1 MVKLLD
7 VDEIRFGGSIISMIE
22 VKKLDKLL
30 LKAEKPARY
39 VGSELNE
46 IIKNKEDIDLRFAF
60 AFPDVYEVGMSH
72 LGMHILYNL
81 LNSQDNIWCERVFAP
96 WVDME
101 DIMRENNIPLFALE
115 SKDELKDFDIIGFT
129 LQYEMSFTNI
139 LNMLDLAG
147 IPVRSEK
154 RDDSMPLI
162 IAGGP
167 CAFNPEPLYNVIDLF
182 VIGESEEV
190 ILELSNLYA
199 QKKREGYTKDE
210 FLERAAQIEGI
221 YVPKFYYVVYNED
234 GTIKERRTLNPNAPE
249 IIKRRIIKD
258 MDKSYFPDKIIVPY
272 IDTVHDRVVLEI
284 LRGCLRGCRFCQAGM
299 LYRPFREKNVD
310 TLLSQADNLIE
321 ASGHEEISLSSLSSS
336 DYSCLGDLA
345 TQLLEKYEK
354 RNIGISLPSL
364 RLDTVTFDLIE
375 KLQEVKKSGLTF
387 APEAG
392 SQRLRDVINK
402 NLTEEQ
408 ILKPVR
414 TAFDLGWSTVKLY
427 FMIGLP
433 TETTEDVMGI
443 KDLAYKIKDLFF
455 DRESGKIKGNLR
467 VTVSAACFVPKPF
480 TPFQWVGQNNI
491 DEFYDKAKMLDR
503 EIKDKKV
510 VFNYH
515 APRISYLE
523 AVFARGD
530 RRTADVL
537 IRAWEKGCKF
547 DGWNEWFKYNTWI
560 ESFEEL
566 GVSTDFYATR
576 EREITEI
583 LPWDFIDIGVDK
595 NFLIDEYKCALNE
608 STTPNCREK
617 CSNCGIN
624 RRNVGGICKRV

>member
-1 MVKLLD
+1 
-7 VDEIRFGGSIISMIE
+7 MINT
-22 VKKLDKLL
+22 KKLDKLL

-46 IIKNKEDIDLRFAF
+46 IVKNKENINLRFAF

-101 DIMRENNIPLFALE
+101 EIMRENDIPLFALE
-115 SKDELKDFDIIGFT
+115 SKDELKDFDIVGFT
-129 LQYEMSFTNI
+129 LQYEMSFTNV
-139 LNMLDLAG
+139 LNMIDLAN
-147 IPVRSEK
+147 IPVRSED
-154 RDDSMPLI
+154 RDDNMPLI

-182 VIGESEEV
+182 VLGEAEEV
-190 ILELSNLYA
+190 TLELCNLYEE
-199 QKKREGYTKDE
+199 KKEKGYTKDE
-210 FLERAAQIEGI
+210 FLEKAAQIEGI
-221 YVPKFYYVVYNED
+221 YVPKFYDVIYNED
-234 GTIKERRTLNPNAPE
+234 GTIKERKILNSNAPE

-284 LRGCLRGCRFCQAGM
+284 LRGCVRGCRFCQAGM
-299 LYRPFREKNVD
+299 LYRPFREKNVN
-310 TLLSQADNLIE
+310 TLLSQAENLIE
-321 ASGHEEISLSSLSSS
+321 SSGHEEISLSSLSSS

-408 ILKPVR
+408 ILKPVK

-433 TETTEDVMGI
+433 TETVEDVMGI
-443 KDLAYKIKDLFF
+443 KDLAYKIKDSFF
-455 DRESGKIKGNLR
+455 DRPREQIKGNLR

-480 TPFQWVGQNNI
+480 TPFQWFGQNSI

-510 VFNYH
+510 VYNYH

-530 RRTADVL
+530 RRVADVL
-537 IRAWEKGCKF
+537 VRAWEKGCKF

-560 ESFEEL
+560 ETFDEL
-566 GVSTDFYATR
+566 GISTDFYATR
-576 EREITEI
+576 NREITEV
-583 LPWDFIDIGVDK
+583 LPWDFIDIGVEK
-595 NFLIDEYKCALNE
+595 SFLIDEYNKALSE
-608 STTPNCREK
+608 STTPNCKEK

-624 RRNVGGICKRV
+624 KRKVGGVCKRV

>member
-1 MVKLLD
+1 
-7 VDEIRFGGSIISMIE
+7 MIDT
-22 VKKLDKLL
+22 KKLDKLL

-46 IIKNKEDIDLRFAF
+46 VIKNKEDINLRFAF

-101 DIMRENNIPLFALE
+101 EIMRDNNIPLYALE

-129 LQYEMSFTNI
+129 LQYEMSYTNV
-139 LNMLDLAG
+139 LNMLDLAN
-147 IPVRSEK
+147 IPVRSED
-154 RDDSMPLI
+154 RSEDMPLI

-167 CAFNPEPLYNVIDLF
+167 CAFNPEPLYNIIDLF
-182 VIGESEEV
+182 VLGEAEEV
-190 ILELSNLYA
+190 TLELCNLYEE
-199 QKKREGYTKDE
+199 KKQNGYTKDE
-210 FLERAAQIEGI
+210 FLEKAAQIEGI
-221 YVPKFYYVVYNED
+221 YVPKFYDVIYNED
-234 GTIKERRTLNPNAPE
+234 GTVKERKVLNPNAPE

-258 MDKSYFPDKIIVPY
+258 MDKSYFPEKIKVPY

-284 LRGCLRGCRFCQAGM
+284 LRGCTRGCRFCQAGM

-310 TLLSQADNLIE
+310 TLLSQAESLIE
-321 ASGHEEISLSSLSSS
+321 SSGHEEISLSSLSSS

-408 ILKPVR
+408 ILNPVK

-433 TETTEDVMGI
+433 TETIEDVMGI
-443 KDLAYKIKDLFF
+443 KDLAYKIKESFF
-455 DRESGKIKGNLR
+455 DRPREQIKGNLR

-480 TPFQWVGQNNI
+480 TPFQWFGQNTI

-510 VFNYH
+510 VYNYH

-530 RRTADVL
+530 RRVADVL
-537 IRAWEKGCKF
+537 IKAWEKGCKF
-547 DGWNEWFKYNTWI
+547 DGWSELFKYNTWI
-560 ESFEEL
+560 ETFEEL
-566 GVSTDFYATR
+566 GINTDFYSTR
-576 EREITEI
+576 TREITEV
-583 LPWDFIDIGVDK
+583 LPWDFIDIGVEMS
-595 NFLIDEYKCALNE
+595 FLIDEYNKALSE
-608 STTPNCREK
+608 STTPNCKEK

-624 RRNVGGICKRV
+624 KRRIGGVCKRV

>member
-1 MVKLLD
+1 
-7 VDEIRFGGSIISMIE
+7 MINT
-22 VKKLDKLL
+22 KKLDKLL

-46 IIKNKEDIDLRFAF
+46 IVKNKENINLRFAF

-101 DIMRENNIPLFALE
+101 EIMRENDIPLFALE
-115 SKDELKDFDIIGFT
+115 SKDELKDFDIVGFT
-129 LQYEMSFTNI
+129 LQYEMSFTNV
-139 LNMLDLAG
+139 LNMIDLAN
-147 IPVRSEK
+147 IPVRSED
-154 RDDSMPLI
+154 RDDNMPLI

-182 VIGESEEV
+182 VLGEAEEV
-190 ILELSNLYA
+190 TLELCNLYEE
-199 QKKREGYTKDE
+199 KKEKGYTKDE
-210 FLERAAQIEGI
+210 FLEKAAKIEGI
-221 YVPKFYYVVYNED
+221 YVPKFYDVIYNED
-234 GTIKERRTLNPNAPE
+234 GTIKERKILNSNAPE

-284 LRGCLRGCRFCQAGM
+284 LRGCVRGCRFCQAGM
-299 LYRPFREKNVD
+299 LYRPFREKNVN
-310 TLLSQADNLIE
+310 TLLSQAENLIE
-321 ASGHEEISLSSLSSS
+321 SSGHEEISLSSLSSS

-408 ILKPVR
+408 ILKPVK

-433 TETTEDVMGI
+433 TETVEDVMGI
-443 KDLAYKIKDLFF
+443 KDLAYKIKDSFF
-455 DRESGKIKGNLR
+455 DRPREQIKGNLR

-480 TPFQWVGQNNI
+480 TPFQWFGQNSI
-491 DEFYDKAKMLDR
+491 EEFYDKAKMLDR

-510 VFNYH
+510 VYNYH

-530 RRTADVL
+530 RRVADVL
-537 IRAWEKGCKF
+537 VRAWEKGCKF

-560 ESFEEL
+560 ETFDEL
-566 GVSTDFYATR
+566 GISTDFYATR
-576 EREITEI
+576 NREITEV
-583 LPWDFIDIGVDK
+583 LPWDFIDIGVEK
-595 NFLIDEYKCALNE
+595 SFLIDEYNKALNE
-608 STTPNCREK
+608 STTPNCKEK

-624 RRNVGGICKRV
+624 KRKVGGVCKRV

>member
-1 MVKLLD
+1 
-7 VDEIRFGGSIISMIE
+7 MIDT
-22 VKKLDKLL
+22 KKLDKLL

-46 IIKNKEDIDLRFAF
+46 VIKNKEDINLRFAF

-101 DIMRENNIPLFALE
+101 EIMRDNNIPLYALE

-129 LQYEMSFTNI
+129 LQYEMSYTNV
-139 LNMLDLAG
+139 LNMLDLAN
-147 IPVRSEK
+147 IPVRSED
-154 RDDSMPLI
+154 RSEDMPLI

-167 CAFNPEPLYNVIDLF
+167 CAFNPEPLYNIIDLF
-182 VIGESEEV
+182 VLGEAEEV
-190 ILELSNLYA
+190 TLELCNLYEE
-199 QKKREGYTKDE
+199 KKQNGYTKDE
-210 FLERAAQIEGI
+210 FLEKAAQIEGI
-221 YVPKFYYVVYNED
+221 YVPKFYDVIYNED
-234 GTIKERRTLNPNAPE
+234 GTVKERKVLNPNAPE

-258 MDKSYFPDKIIVPY
+258 MDKSYFPEKIIVPY

-284 LRGCLRGCRFCQAGM
+284 LRGCTRGCRFCQAGM

-310 TLLSQADNLIE
+310 TLLSQAESLIE
-321 ASGHEEISLSSLSSS
+321 SSGHEEISLSSLSSS

-408 ILKPVR
+408 ILNPVK

-433 TETTEDVMGI
+433 TETIEDVMGI
-443 KDLAYKIKDLFF
+443 KDLAYKIKDSFF
-455 DRESGKIKGNLR
+455 DRPREQIKGNLR

-480 TPFQWVGQNNI
+480 TPFQWFGQNTI

-510 VFNYH
+510 VYNYH

-530 RRTADVL
+530 RRVADVL
-537 IRAWEKGCKF
+537 IKAWEKGCKF
-547 DGWNEWFKYNTWI
+547 DGWSELFKYNTWI
-560 ESFEEL
+560 ETFEEL
-566 GVSTDFYATR
+566 GINTDFYSTTT
-576 EREITEI
+576 REITEV
-583 LPWDFIDIGVDK
+583 LPWDFIDIGVEK
-595 NFLIDEYKCALNE
+595 SFLIDEYNKALSE
-608 STTPNCREK
+608 STTPNCKEK

-624 RRNVGGICKRV
+624 KRRIGGVCKRV

>member
-1 MVKLLD
+1 
-7 VDEIRFGGSIISMIE
+7 MIDT
-22 VKKLDKLL
+22 KKLDKLL

-46 IIKNKEDIDLRFAF
+46 ILKNKEDISVRFAF

-81 LNSQDNIWCERVFAP
+81 LNSQEKIWCERVFAP

-101 DIMRENNIPLFALE
+101 GIMRENNIPLFTLE
-115 SKDELKDFDIIGFT
+115 SKDELKNFDIIGFT
-129 LQYEMSFTNI
+129 LQYEMSFTNV
-139 LNMLDLAG
+139 LNMLDLAN
-147 IPVRSEK
+147 IPVRSED
-154 RDDSMPLI
+154 RDGSMPLV

-182 VIGESEEV
+182 VLGEAEEV
-190 ILELSNLYA
+190 TLELCNLYEE
-199 QKKREGYTKDE
+199 KKEKGYTKDE

-221 YVPKFYYVVYNED
+221 YVPKFYDVIYNED
-234 GTIKERRTLNPNAPE
+234 GTIKERKVLNPNAPE

-258 MDKSYFPDKIIVPY
+258 MDKSYFPEKIIVPY

-284 LRGCLRGCRFCQAGM
+284 LRGCVRGCRFCQAGM

-310 TLLSQADNLIE
+310 TLLNQADTLIE
-321 ASGHEEISLSSLSSS
+321 SSGHEEISLSSLSSS

-408 ILKPVR
+408 ILNPVK

-433 TETTEDVMGI
+433 TETIEDVMGI
-443 KDLAYKIKDLFF
+443 KDLAYKIKDSFF
-455 DRESGKIKGNLR
+455 DRPREQIKGNLR

-480 TPFQWVGQNNI
+480 TPFQWYGQNTI

-530 RRTADVL
+530 RRVADVL
-537 IRAWEKGCKF
+537 VKAWEKGCKF

-560 ESFEEL
+560 EAFEEL
-566 GVSTDFYATR
+566 GIRTEFYATR
-576 EREITEI
+576 NREITEV

-595 NFLIDEYKCALNE
+595 SFLVKEYESALNE
-608 STTPNCREK
+608 TTTPNCKEK

-624 RRNVGGICKRV
+624 KRKVGGVCNRV

>member
-455 DRESGKIKGNLR
+455 DREREKIRGNLR

>member
-1 MVKLLD
+1 
-7 VDEIRFGGSIISMIE
+7 MIDT
-22 VKKLDKLL
+22 KKLDKLL

-46 IIKNKEDIDLRFAF
+46 IVKSKEDINLRFAF

-81 LNSQDNIWCERVFAP
+81 LNSQKNIWCERVFAP

-101 DIMRENNIPLFALE
+101 AIMRENNIPLYALE
-115 SKDELKDFDIIGFT
+115 SKDELKEFDIIGFT
-129 LQYEMSFTNI
+129 LQYEMSYTNV
-139 LNMLDLAG
+139 LNMLDLAN
-147 IPVRSEK
+147 IPVRSEN
-154 RDDSMPLI
+154 RDDTMPLI

-182 VIGESEEV
+182 VLGEAEEV
-190 ILELSNLYA
+190 TLELCKLYEE
-199 QKKREGYTKDE
+199 KKEKGYTKDE
-210 FLERAAQIEGI
+210 FLEKAAQIEGI
-221 YVPKFYYVVYNED
+221 YVPKFYDVIYNED
-234 GTIKERRTLNPNAPE
+234 GTIKERVVLNSNAPE
-249 IIKRRIIKD
+249 VVKRRIIKD
-258 MDKSYFPDKIIVPY
+258 MDKSYFPEKIIVPY

-284 LRGCLRGCRFCQAGM
+284 LRGCTRGCRFCQAGM
-299 LYRPFREKNVD
+299 LYRPFREKNVN
-310 TLLSQADNLIE
+310 TLLNQADSLIE
-321 ASGHEEISLSSLSSS
+321 SSGHEEISLSSLSSS

-408 ILKPVR
+408 ILNPVK

-433 TETTEDVMGI
+433 TETVEDVMGI

-455 DRESGKIKGNLR
+455 DRPREQIKGNLR

-480 TPFQWVGQNNI
+480 TPFQWFGQNNI
-491 DEFYDKAKMLDR
+491 EEFYDKAKMLDR

-510 VFNYH
+510 VYNYH

-530 RRTADVL
+530 RRTADAL

-547 DGWNEWFKYNTWI
+547 DGWSEWFKYNTWI
-560 ESFEEL
+560 ETFEEL
-566 GVSTDFYATR
+566 GISPDFYATR
-576 EREITEI
+576 NREITEV

-595 NFLIDEYKCALNE
+595 SFLVKEYENALNE
-608 STTPNCREK
+608 STTPNCKEK

-624 RRNVGGICKRV
+624 KRKVGGVCKRV

>member
-190 ILELSNLYA
+190 ILELSNLYT

-321 ASGHEEISLSSLSSS
+321 SSGHEEISLSSLSSS

-455 DRESGKIKGNLR
+455 DREREKIRGNLR

-547 DGWNEWFKYNTWI
+547 DGWTDWFKYNTWI

>member
-1 MVKLLD
+1 
-7 VDEIRFGGSIISMIE
+7 MINT
-22 VKKLDKLL
+22 KKLDKLL

-46 IIKNKEDIDLRFAF
+46 IVKNKENINLRFAF

-101 DIMRENNIPLFALE
+101 EIMRENDIPLFALE
-115 SKDELKDFDIIGFT
+115 SKDELKDFDIVGFT
-129 LQYEMSFTNI
+129 LQYEMSFTNV
-139 LNMLDLAG
+139 LNMIDLAN
-147 IPVRSEK
+147 IPVRSED
-154 RDDSMPLI
+154 RDDNMPLI

-182 VIGESEEV
+182 VLGEAEEV
-190 ILELSNLYA
+190 TLELCNLYEE
-199 QKKREGYTKDE
+199 KKEKRYTKDE
-210 FLERAAQIEGI
+210 FLEKAAQIEGI
-221 YVPKFYYVVYNED
+221 YVPKFYDVIYNED
-234 GTIKERRTLNPNAPE
+234 GTIKERKILNSNAPE

-284 LRGCLRGCRFCQAGM
+284 LRGCVRGCRFCQAGM
-299 LYRPFREKNVD
+299 LYRPFREKNVS
-310 TLLSQADNLIE
+310 TLLSQAENLIE
-321 ASGHEEISLSSLSSS
+321 SSGHEEISLSSLSSS

-408 ILKPVR
+408 ILKPVK

-433 TETTEDVMGI
+433 TETVEDVMGI
-443 KDLAYKIKDLFF
+443 KDLAYKIKDSFF
-455 DRESGKIKGNLR
+455 DRPREQIKGNLR

-480 TPFQWVGQNNI
+480 TPFQWFGQNSI

-510 VFNYH
+510 VYNYH

-530 RRTADVL
+530 RRVADVL
-537 IRAWEKGCKF
+537 VRAWEKGCKF

-560 ESFEEL
+560 ETFYEL
-566 GVSTDFYATR
+566 GISTDFYATR
-576 EREITEI
+576 NREITEV
-583 LPWDFIDIGVDK
+583 LPWDFIDIGVEK
-595 NFLIDEYKCALNE
+595 SFLIDEYNKALNE
-608 STTPNCREK
+608 STTPNCKEK

-624 RRNVGGICKRV
+624 KRKVGGVCKRV

>member
-1 MVKLLD
+1 
-7 VDEIRFGGSIISMIE
+7 MINT
-22 VKKLDKLL
+22 KKLDKLL

-46 IIKNKEDIDLRFAF
+46 IVKNKENINLRFAF

-101 DIMRENNIPLFALE
+101 EIMRENNIPLFALE

-129 LQYEMSFTNI
+129 LQYEMSFTNV
-139 LNMLDLAG
+139 LNMIDLAN
-147 IPVRSEK
+147 IPVRSED
-154 RDDSMPLI
+154 RDDNMPLI

-167 CAFNPEPLYNVIDLF
+167 CAFNPEPLYNIIDLF
-182 VIGESEEV
+182 VLGEAEEV
-190 ILELSNLYA
+190 TLELCNLYEE
-199 QKKREGYTKDE
+199 KKEKGYTKNE
-210 FLERAAQIEGI
+210 FLEKAAQIEGI
-221 YVPKFYYVVYNED
+221 YVPKFYDVIYNED
-234 GTIKERRTLNPNAPE
+234 GTIKERKVLNSNAPE

-258 MDKSYFPDKIIVPY
+258 MDKSYFPEKIIVPY

-284 LRGCLRGCRFCQAGM
+284 LRGCVRGCRFCQAGM

-310 TLLSQADNLIE
+310 TLLSQAENLIE
-321 ASGHEEISLSSLSSS
+321 SSGHEEISLSSLSSS

-408 ILKPVR
+408 ILNPVK

-433 TETTEDVMGI
+433 TETIEDVMGI
-443 KDLAYKIKDLFF
+443 KYLAYKIKDSFF
-455 DRESGKIKGNLR
+455 DRPREQIKGNLR

-480 TPFQWVGQNNI
+480 TPFQWFGQNSI

-510 VFNYH
+510 VYNYH

-530 RRTADVL
+530 RRVADVL
-537 IRAWEKGCKF
+537 VRAWEKGCKF

-560 ESFEEL
+560 ETFDEL
-566 GVSTDFYATR
+566 GISTDFYATR
-576 EREITEI
+576 NREITEV
-583 LPWDFIDIGVDK
+583 LPWDFIDIGVEK
-595 NFLIDEYKCALNE
+595 SFLIDEYNKALSE
-608 STTPNCREK
+608 STTPNCKEK

-624 RRNVGGICKRV
+624 KRKVGGVCKRV

>member
-7 VDEIRFGGSIISMIE
+7 VDEICFGGSIISMIE

-101 DIMRENNIPLFALE
+101 NIMRENNIPLFALE

-129 LQYEMSFTNI
+129 LQYEMSFTNV

-154 RDDSMPLI
+154 RDDNMPLI

-190 ILELSNLYA
+190 ILELSNLYT
-199 QKKREGYTKDE
+199 QKKSEGYTKDE

-258 MDKSYFPDKIIVPY
+258 MNKSYFPDKVIVPY

-408 ILKPVR
+408 ILKPVK

-455 DRESGKIKGNLR
+455 DREREKIRGNLR

-480 TPFQWVGQNNI
+480 TPFQWFGQNSI

-560 ESFEEL
+560 ESFDEL
-566 GVSTDFYATR
+566 GVSTDFYAIR
-576 EREITEI
+576 EREITET

-595 NFLIDEYKCALNE
+595 DFLIDEYKCALNE
-608 STTPNCREK
+608 STTPNCKEK

>member
-1 MVKLLD
+1 
-7 VDEIRFGGSIISMIE
+7 MIDT
-22 VKKLDKLL
+22 KKLDKLL
-30 LKAEKPARY
+30 LKVEKPARY
-39 VGSELNE
+39 VGTELNE
-46 IIKNKEDIDLRFAF
+46 IIKSKENIDLRFAF
-60 AFPDVYEVGMSH
+60 AFPDTYEVGMSH

-81 LNSQDNIWCERVFAP
+81 LNTQDNIWCERVFAP
-96 WVDME
+96 WLDME
-101 DIMRENNIPLFALE
+101 EVLRENNIPLYALE

-129 LQYEMSFTNI
+129 LQYEMSYTNI
-139 LNMLDLAG
+139 LNMLNLAN
-147 IPVRSEK
+147 IPVRSED
-154 RDDSMPLI
+154 RDDSMPLV

-182 VIGESEEV
+182 AIGESEEL

-199 QKKREGYTKDE
+199 QNKKEGCTKEE
-210 FLERAAQIEGI
+210 FLEKAAQMEGV
-221 YVPKFYYVVYNED
+221 YVPKFYDVVYNED
-234 GTIKERRTLNPNAPE
+234 GTVKERIVLNSKAPA
-249 IIKRRIIKD
+249 IVKRRIVKD
-258 MDKSYFPDKIIVPY
+258 IDKSYFPDKMIVPY

-299 LYRPFREKNVD
+299 LYRPYREKSVD
-310 TLLSQADNLIE
+310 TLLDQADKLIE
-321 ASGHEEISLSSLSSS
+321 SSGHEEMSLSSLSSS
-336 DYSCLGDLA
+336 DYSCIGDL
-345 TQLLEKYEK
+345 TTKLLEKYEE

-364 RLDTVTFDLIE
+364 RLDTVGFDLIE

-392 SQRLRDVINK
+392 TQRLRDVINK

-408 ILKPVR
+408 ILKPVK
-414 TAFDLGWSTVKLY
+414 TAFELGWSTVKLY
-427 FMIGLP
+427 FMLGLP
-433 TETTEDVMGI
+433 TETMEDVMGI

-455 DRESGKIKGNLR
+455 DREREKIKGNLK
-467 VTVSAACFVPKPF
+467 VTLSAACFVPKPF
-480 TPFQWVGQNNI
+480 TPFQWVAQNGI
-491 DEFYDKAKMLDR
+491 DEFYDKAKKLDR

-530 RRTADVL
+530 RRTAEAL

-547 DGWNEWFKYNTWI
+547 DGWSECYKHNTWI

-566 GVSTDFYATR
+566 GISTDFYATR
-576 EREITEI
+576 EREITETF
-583 LPWDFIDIGVDK
+583 PWDFIDIGVEK
-595 NFLIDEYKCALNE
+595 SFLIDEYKQSLE
-608 STTPNCREK
+608 GSTTPNCREH

-624 RRNVGGICKRV
+624 KRNVGGVCKRV

>member
-1 MVKLLD
+1 
-7 VDEIRFGGSIISMIE
+7 MINT
-22 VKKLDKLL
+22 KKLDKLL

-46 IIKNKEDIDLRFAF
+46 IVKNKEDINVRFAF

-81 LNSQDNIWCERVFAP
+81 LNSQNNIWCERVFAP

-101 DIMRENNIPLFALE
+101 EIMRENNIPLFALE
-115 SKDELKDFDIIGFT
+115 SKDELKDFDIVGFT
-129 LQYEMSFTNI
+129 LQYEMSFTNV
-139 LNMLDLAG
+139 LNMLDLAN
-147 IPVRSEK
+147 IPVRSVD
-154 RDDSMPLI
+154 RDDNMPLI

-182 VIGESEEV
+182 VLGEAEEV
-190 ILELSNLYA
+190 TLELCNLYEE
-199 QKKREGYTKDE
+199 KKEKGYTKDE
-210 FLERAAQIEGI
+210 FLEKAAQIEGI
-221 YVPKFYYVVYNED
+221 YVPKFYDVVYNED
-234 GTIKERRTLNPNAPE
+234 GTIKERKVLNSNAPE

-284 LRGCLRGCRFCQAGM
+284 LRGCVRGCRFCQAGM
-299 LYRPFREKNVD
+299 LYRPFREKNVN
-310 TLLSQADNLIE
+310 TLLNQAENLIE
-321 ASGHEEISLSSLSSS
+321 SSGHEEISLSSLSSS

-354 RNIGISLPSL
+354 RNIGLSLPSL

-408 ILKPVR
+408 ILKPVK

-433 TETTEDVMGI
+433 TETIEDVMGI
-443 KDLAYKIKDLFF
+443 KDLAYKIKDSFF
-455 DRESGKIKGNLR
+455 DRPREQIKGNLR

-480 TPFQWVGQNNI
+480 TPFQWFGQNSI

-510 VFNYH
+510 VYNYH

-530 RRTADVL
+530 RRVADVL
-537 IRAWEKGCKF
+537 IKAWEKGCKF

-560 ESFEEL
+560 EAFDEL
-566 GVSTDFYATR
+566 GISTDFYATR
-576 EREITEI
+576 NREITEV
-583 LPWDFIDIGVDK
+583 LPWDFIDIGVEK
-595 NFLIDEYKCALNE
+595 SFLIDEYNKALSE
-608 STTPNCREK
+608 STTPNCKEK

-624 RRNVGGICKRV
+624 KRKVGGVCKRV

>member
-1 MVKLLD
+1 
-7 VDEIRFGGSIISMIE
+7 MINT
-22 VKKLDKLL
+22 KKLDKLL

-46 IIKNKEDIDLRFAF
+46 IVKNKENINLRFAF

-101 DIMRENNIPLFALE
+101 EIMRENDIPLFALE
-115 SKDELKDFDIIGFT
+115 SKDELKDFDIVGFT
-129 LQYEMSFTNI
+129 LQYEMSFTNV
-139 LNMLDLAG
+139 LNMIDLAN
-147 IPVRSEK
+147 IPVRSED
-154 RDDSMPLI
+154 RDDNMPLI

-182 VIGESEEV
+182 VLGEAEEV
-190 ILELSNLYA
+190 TLELCNLYEE
-199 QKKREGYTKDE
+199 KKEKGYTKDE
-210 FLERAAQIEGI
+210 FLEKAAKIEGI
-221 YVPKFYYVVYNED
+221 YVPKFYDVIYNED
-234 GTIKERRTLNPNAPE
+234 GTIKERKILNSNAPE

-258 MDKSYFPDKIIVPY
+258 MDKSYFPEKIIVPY

-284 LRGCLRGCRFCQAGM
+284 LRGCVRGCRFCQAGM
-299 LYRPFREKNVD
+299 LYRPFREKNVS
-310 TLLSQADNLIE
+310 TLLSQAENLIE
-321 ASGHEEISLSSLSSS
+321 SSGHEEISLSSLSSS

-408 ILKPVR
+408 ILKPVK

-433 TETTEDVMGI
+433 TETVEDVMGI
-443 KDLAYKIKDLFF
+443 KDLAYKIKDSFF
-455 DRESGKIKGNLR
+455 DRPREQIKGNLR

-480 TPFQWVGQNNI
+480 TPFQWFGQNSI
-491 DEFYDKAKMLDR
+491 EEFYDKAKMLDR

-510 VFNYH
+510 VYNYH

-530 RRTADVL
+530 RRVADVL
-537 IRAWEKGCKF
+537 VRAWEKGCKF

-560 ESFEEL
+560 ETFYEL
-566 GVSTDFYATR
+566 GISTDFYATR
-576 EREITEI
+576 NREITEV
-583 LPWDFIDIGVDK
+583 LPWDFIDIGVEK
-595 NFLIDEYKCALNE
+595 SFLIDEYNKALNE
-608 STTPNCREK
+608 STTPNCKEK

-624 RRNVGGICKRV
+624 KRKVGGVCKRV

>member
-1 MVKLLD
+1 
-7 VDEIRFGGSIISMIE
+7 MIDT
-22 VKKLDKLL
+22 KKLDKLL
-30 LKAEKPARY
+30 LKVEKPARY
-39 VGSELNE
+39 VGTELNE

-60 AFPDVYEVGMSH
+60 AFPDTYEVGMSH

-81 LNSQDNIWCERVFAP
+81 LNTQKNIWCERVFAP
-96 WVDME
+96 WLDME
-101 DIMRENNIPLFALE
+101 EVLRENNIPLYALE

-129 LQYEMSFTNI
+129 LQYEMSYTNI
-139 LNMLDLAG
+139 LNMLDLAN
-147 IPVRSEK
+147 IPVRSK
-154 RDDSMPLI
+154 DRDDSMPLI

-182 VIGESEEV
+182 AIGESEEL

-199 QKKREGYTKDE
+199 QCKKDGCKKDE
-210 FLERAAQIEGI
+210 FLEKAVQIEGV
-221 YVPKFYYVVYNED
+221 YVPKFYDVVYNED
-234 GTIKERRTLNPNAPE
+234 GTVKERVVLNSKAPE
-249 IIKRRIIKD
+249 IVKRRIIKD
-258 MDKSYFPDKIIVPY
+258 MDKSYFPDKMIVPY

-299 LYRPFREKNVD
+299 LYRPYREKSVD
-310 TLLSQADNLIE
+310 TLLDQADKLIE
-321 ASGHEEISLSSLSSS
+321 SSGHEEMSLSSLSSS
-336 DYSCLGDLA
+336 DYSCIGDLA
-345 TQLLEKYEK
+345 TQLLEKYEH

-364 RLDTVTFDLIE
+364 RLDTVGFDLIE

-392 SQRLRDVINK
+392 TQRLRDVINK

-408 ILKPVR
+408 ILKPVK
-414 TAFDLGWSTVKLY
+414 TAFELGWSTVKLY

-433 TETTEDVMGI
+433 TETMEDVMGI

-455 DRESGKIKGNLR
+455 DREREKIKGNLK
-467 VTVSAACFVPKPF
+467 VTLSAACFVPKPF
-480 TPFQWVGQNNI
+480 TPFQWVAQNGI
-491 DEFYDKAKMLDR
+491 DEFYDKAKKLDR

-530 RRTADVL
+530 RKTADAL
-537 IRAWEKGCKF
+537 MKAWEKGCKF
-547 DGWNEWFKYNTWI
+547 DGWSECYKHNTWV

-566 GVSTDFYATR
+566 GISTDFYATR
-576 EREITEI
+576 EREITEVF
-583 LPWDFIDIGVDK
+583 PWDFIDIGVEK
-595 NFLIDEYKCALNE
+595 SFLLNEYKQALEGN
-608 STTPNCREK
+608 TTPNCREK

-624 RRNVGGICKRV
+624 KRNIGGVCKRV

>member
-1 MVKLLD
+1 
-7 VDEIRFGGSIISMIE
+7 MINT
-22 VKKLDKLL
+22 KKLDKLL

-46 IIKNKEDIDLRFAF
+46 IVKNKENINLRFAF

-101 DIMRENNIPLFALE
+101 EIMRENDIPLFALE
-115 SKDELKDFDIIGFT
+115 SKDELKDFDIVGFT
-129 LQYEMSFTNI
+129 LQYEMSFTNV
-139 LNMLDLAG
+139 LNMIDLAN
-147 IPVRSEK
+147 IPVRSED
-154 RDDSMPLI
+154 RDDNMPLI

-182 VIGESEEV
+182 VLGEAEEV
-190 ILELSNLYA
+190 TLELCNLYEE
-199 QKKREGYTKDE
+199 KKEKGYTKDE
-210 FLERAAQIEGI
+210 FLEKAAQIEGI
-221 YVPKFYYVVYNED
+221 YVPKFYDVIYNED
-234 GTIKERRTLNPNAPE
+234 GTIKERKILNSNAPE

-284 LRGCLRGCRFCQAGM
+284 LRGCVRGCRFCQAGM
-299 LYRPFREKNVD
+299 LYRPFREKNVN
-310 TLLSQADNLIE
+310 TLLSQAENLIE
-321 ASGHEEISLSSLSSS
+321 SSGHEEISLSSLSSS

-408 ILKPVR
+408 ILKPVK

-433 TETTEDVMGI
+433 TETVEDVMGI
-443 KDLAYKIKDLFF
+443 KDLAYKIKDSFF
-455 DRESGKIKGNLR
+455 DRPREQIKGNLR

-480 TPFQWVGQNNI
+480 TPFQWFGQNSI

-510 VFNYH
+510 VYNYH

-530 RRTADVL
+530 RRVADVL
-537 IRAWEKGCKF
+537 IKAWEKGCKF

-560 ESFEEL
+560 ETFDEL
-566 GVSTDFYATR
+566 GISTDFYATR
-576 EREITEI
+576 NREITEV
-583 LPWDFIDIGVDK
+583 LPWDFIDIGVEK
-595 NFLIDEYKCALNE
+595 SFLIDEYNKALSE
-608 STTPNCREK
+608 STTPNCKEK

-624 RRNVGGICKRV
+624 KRKVGGVCKRV

>member
-1 MVKLLD
+1 
-7 VDEIRFGGSIISMIE
+7 MINT
-22 VKKLDKLL
+22 KKLDKLL

-46 IIKNKEDIDLRFAF
+46 IVKNKENINLRFAF

-101 DIMRENNIPLFALE
+101 EIMRENDIPLFALE
-115 SKDELKDFDIIGFT
+115 SKDELEDFDIVGFT
-129 LQYEMSFTNI
+129 LQYEMSFTNV
-139 LNMLDLAG
+139 LNMIDLAN
-147 IPVRSEK
+147 IPVRSED
-154 RDDSMPLI
+154 RDDNMPLI

-182 VIGESEEV
+182 VLGEAEEV
-190 ILELSNLYA
+190 TLELCNLYEE
-199 QKKREGYTKDE
+199 KKEKGYTKDE
-210 FLERAAQIEGI
+210 FLEKAAKIEGI
-221 YVPKFYYVVYNED
+221 YVPKFYDVIYNED
-234 GTIKERRTLNPNAPE
+234 GTIKERKILNSNAPE

-258 MDKSYFPDKIIVPY
+258 MDKSYFPEKIIVPY

-284 LRGCLRGCRFCQAGM
+284 LRGCVRGCRFCQAGM
-299 LYRPFREKNVD
+299 LYRPFREKNVN
-310 TLLSQADNLIE
+310 TLLSQAENLIE
-321 ASGHEEISLSSLSSS
+321 SSGHEEISLSSLSSS

-408 ILKPVR
+408 ILKPVK

-433 TETTEDVMGI
+433 TETVEDVMGI
-443 KDLAYKIKDLFF
+443 KDLAYKIKDSFF
-455 DRESGKIKGNLR
+455 DRPREQIKGNLR

-480 TPFQWVGQNNI
+480 TPFQWFGQNSI

-510 VFNYH
+510 VYNYH

-530 RRTADVL
+530 RRVADVL
-537 IRAWEKGCKF
+537 VRAWEKGCKF

-560 ESFEEL
+560 ETFDEL
-566 GVSTDFYATR
+566 GISTDFYATR
-576 EREITEI
+576 NREITEV
-583 LPWDFIDIGVDK
+583 LPWDFIDIGVEK
-595 NFLIDEYKCALNE
+595 SFLIDEYNKALSE
-608 STTPNCREK
+608 STTPNCKEK

-624 RRNVGGICKRV
+624 KRKVGGVCKRV

>member
-1 MVKLLD
+1 
-7 VDEIRFGGSIISMIE
+7 MINT
-22 VKKLDKLL
+22 KKLDKLL

-46 IIKNKEDIDLRFAF
+46 IVKNKENINLRFAF

-101 DIMRENNIPLFALE
+101 EIMRENDIPLFALE
-115 SKDELKDFDIIGFT
+115 SKDELKDFDIVGFT
-129 LQYEMSFTNI
+129 LQYEMSFTNV
-139 LNMLDLAG
+139 LNMIDLAN
-147 IPVRSEK
+147 IPVRSED
-154 RDDSMPLI
+154 RDDNMPLI

-182 VIGESEEV
+182 VLGEAEEV
-190 ILELSNLYA
+190 TLELCNLYEE
-199 QKKREGYTKDE
+199 KKEKGYTKDE
-210 FLERAAQIEGI
+210 FLEKAAQIEGI
-221 YVPKFYYVVYNED
+221 YVPKFYDVIYNED
-234 GTIKERRTLNPNAPE
+234 GTIKERKILNSNAPE

-284 LRGCLRGCRFCQAGM
+284 LRGCVRGCRFCQAGM

-310 TLLSQADNLIE
+310 TLLSQAENLIE
-321 ASGHEEISLSSLSSS
+321 SSGHEEISLSSLSSS

-408 ILKPVR
+408 ILKPVK

-433 TETTEDVMGI
+433 TETVEDVMGI
-443 KDLAYKIKDLFF
+443 KDLAYKIKDSFF
-455 DRESGKIKGNLR
+455 DRPREQIKGNLR

-480 TPFQWVGQNNI
+480 TPFQWFGQNSI

-510 VFNYH
+510 VYNYH

-530 RRTADVL
+530 RRVADVL
-537 IRAWEKGCKF
+537 VRAWEKGCKF

-560 ESFEEL
+560 ETFDEL
-566 GVSTDFYATR
+566 GISTDFYATR
-576 EREITEI
+576 NREITEV
-583 LPWDFIDIGVDK
+583 LPWDFIDIGVEK
-595 NFLIDEYKCALNE
+595 SFLIDEYNKALSE
-608 STTPNCREK
+608 STTPNCKEK

-624 RRNVGGICKRV
+624 KRKVGGVCKRV

>member
-1 MVKLLD
+1 
-7 VDEIRFGGSIISMIE
+7 MINT
-22 VKKLDKLL
+22 KKLDKLL

-46 IIKNKEDIDLRFAF
+46 IVKNKENINLRFAF

-101 DIMRENNIPLFALE
+101 EIMRENDIPLFALE
-115 SKDELKDFDIIGFT
+115 SKDELKDFDIVGFT
-129 LQYEMSFTNI
+129 LQYEMSFTNV
-139 LNMLDLAG
+139 LNMIDLAN
-147 IPVRSEK
+147 IPVRSK
-154 RDDSMPLI
+154 DRDDNMPLI

-182 VIGESEEV
+182 VLGEAEEV
-190 ILELSNLYA
+190 TLELCNLYEE
-199 QKKREGYTKDE
+199 KKEKGYTKDE
-210 FLERAAQIEGI
+210 FLEKAAQIEGI
-221 YVPKFYYVVYNED
+221 YVPKFYDVIYNED
-234 GTIKERRTLNPNAPE
+234 GTIKERKILNSNAPE

-284 LRGCLRGCRFCQAGM
+284 LRGCVRGCRFCQAGM
-299 LYRPFREKNVD
+299 LYRPFREKNVN
-310 TLLSQADNLIE
+310 TLLSQAENLIE
-321 ASGHEEISLSSLSSS
+321 SSGHEEISLSSLSSS

-408 ILKPVR
+408 ILKPVK

-433 TETTEDVMGI
+433 TETVEDVMGI
-443 KDLAYKIKDLFF
+443 KDLAYKIKDSFF
-455 DRESGKIKGNLR
+455 DRPREQIKGNLR

-480 TPFQWVGQNNI
+480 TPFQWFGQNTI

-510 VFNYH
+510 VYNYH

-530 RRTADVL
+530 RRVADVL
-537 IRAWEKGCKF
+537 IKAWEKGCKF

-560 ESFEEL
+560 ETFDEL
-566 GVSTDFYATR
+566 GISTDFYATR
-576 EREITEI
+576 NREITEV
-583 LPWDFIDIGVDK
+583 LPWDFIDIGVEK
-595 NFLIDEYKCALNE
+595 SFLIDEYNKALSE
-608 STTPNCREK
+608 STTPNCKEK

-624 RRNVGGICKRV
+624 KRKVGGVCKRV

>member
-1 MVKLLD
+1 
-7 VDEIRFGGSIISMIE
+7 MINT
-22 VKKLDKLL
+22 KKLDKLL

-46 IIKNKEDIDLRFAF
+46 IVKNKEDINVRFAF

-81 LNSQDNIWCERVFAP
+81 LNCQNNIWCERVFAP

-101 DIMRENNIPLFALE
+101 EIMRENNIPLFALE
-115 SKDELKDFDIIGFT
+115 SKDELKDFDIVGFT
-129 LQYEMSFTNI
+129 LQYEMSFTNV
-139 LNMLDLAG
+139 LNMLDLAN
-147 IPVRSEK
+147 IPVRSVD
-154 RDDSMPLI
+154 RDDNMPLI

-182 VIGESEEV
+182 VLGEAEEV
-190 ILELSNLYA
+190 TLELCNLYEE
-199 QKKREGYTKDE
+199 KKEKGYTKDE
-210 FLERAAQIEGI
+210 FLEKAAQIEGI
-221 YVPKFYYVVYNED
+221 YVPKFYDVVYNED
-234 GTIKERRTLNPNAPE
+234 GTIKERKALNSNAPE

-284 LRGCLRGCRFCQAGM
+284 LRGCVRGCRFCQAGM
-299 LYRPFREKNVD
+299 LYRPFREKNVN
-310 TLLSQADNLIE
+310 TLLNQAENLIE
-321 ASGHEEISLSSLSSS
+321 SSGHEEISLSSLSSS

-354 RNIGISLPSL
+354 RNIGLSLPSL

-408 ILKPVR
+408 ILKPVK

-433 TETTEDVMGI
+433 TETVEDVMGI
-443 KDLAYKIKDLFF
+443 KDLAYKIKDSFF
-455 DRESGKIKGNLR
+455 DRPREQIKGNLR

-480 TPFQWVGQNNI
+480 TPFQWFGQNSI

-510 VFNYH
+510 VYNYH

-530 RRTADVL
+530 RRVADVL
-537 IRAWEKGCKF
+537 IKAWEKGCKF

-560 ESFEEL
+560 EAFDEL
-566 GVSTDFYATR
+566 GISTDFYATR
-576 EREITEI
+576 NREITEV
-583 LPWDFIDIGVDK
+583 LPWDFIDIGVEK
-595 NFLIDEYKCALNE
+595 SFLIDEYNKALSE
-608 STTPNCREK
+608 STTPNCKEK

-624 RRNVGGICKRV
+624 KRKVGGVCKRV

>member
-1 MVKLLD
+1 
-7 VDEIRFGGSIISMIE
+7 MIDT
-22 VKKLDKLL
+22 KKLDKLL

-46 IIKNKEDIDLRFAF
+46 ILKNKEDIDVRFAF

-81 LNSQDNIWCERVFAP
+81 LNSQENIWCERVFAP

-101 DIMRENNIPLFALE
+101 GIMRENNIPLFALE
-115 SKDELKDFDIIGFT
+115 SKDDLKEFDIIGFT
-129 LQYEMSFTNI
+129 LQYEMSFTNV
-139 LNMLDLAG
+139 LNMLDLAN
-147 IPVRSEK
+147 IPVRSED
-154 RDDSMPLI
+154 RDDSMPLV

-167 CAFNPEPLYNVIDLF
+167 CAFNPEPLYNIIDLF
-182 VIGESEEV
+182 VLGEAEEV
-190 ILELSNLYA
+190 TLELCNLYEE
-199 QKKREGYTKDE
+199 KKEKGYTKDE

-221 YVPKFYYVVYNED
+221 YVPKFYDVIYNED
-234 GTIKERRTLNPNAPE
+234 GTIKERKVLNSNAPE

-258 MDKSYFPDKIIVPY
+258 MDKSYFPEKIIVPY

-284 LRGCLRGCRFCQAGM
+284 LRGCVRGCRFCQAGM
-299 LYRPFREKNVD
+299 LYRPFREKNVN
-310 TLLSQADNLIE
+310 TLLNQAESLIE
-321 ASGHEEISLSSLSSS
+321 SSGHEEISLSSLSSS

-345 TQLLEKYEK
+345 TQLLDKYEK

-408 ILKPVR
+408 ILNPVK

-433 TETTEDVMGI
+433 TETLEDVMGI
-443 KDLAYKIKDLFF
+443 KDLAYKIKDSFF
-455 DRESGKIKGNLR
+455 DRPKEQIKGNLR

-480 TPFQWVGQNNI
+480 TPFQWFGQNTI

-530 RRTADVL
+530 RRVADVL
-537 IRAWEKGCKF
+537 IKAWEKGCKF

-560 ESFEEL
+560 ETFEEL
-566 GVSTDFYATR
+566 GISTDFYATR
-576 EREITEI
+576 NREITEV
-583 LPWDFIDIGVDK
+583 LPWDFIDIGVEK
-595 NFLIDEYKCALNE
+595 SFLIDEYNNALNE
-608 STTPNCREK
+608 ATTPNCKEK

-624 RRNVGGICKRV
+624 KRKVGGVCKRV

>member
-1 MVKLLD
+1 
-7 VDEIRFGGSIISMIE
+7 MINT
-22 VKKLDKLL
+22 KKLDKLL

-46 IIKNKEDIDLRFAF
+46 IVKNKEDINLRFAF

-81 LNSQDNIWCERVFAP
+81 LNSQNNIWCERVFAP

-101 DIMRENNIPLFALE
+101 EIMRENNIPLFALE
-115 SKDELKDFDIIGFT
+115 SKDELKDFDIVGFT
-129 LQYEMSFTNI
+129 LQYEMSFTNV
-139 LNMLDLAG
+139 LNMIDLAN
-147 IPVRSEK
+147 IPVRSED
-154 RDDSMPLI
+154 RDDNMPLI

-182 VIGESEEV
+182 VLGEAEEV
-190 ILELSNLYA
+190 TLELCNLYEE
-199 QKKREGYTKDE
+199 KKEKGYTKDE
-210 FLERAAQIEGI
+210 FLEKAAQIEGI
-221 YVPKFYYVVYNED
+221 YVPKFYDVIYNED
-234 GTIKERRTLNPNAPE
+234 GTIKERKILNSNAPE

-284 LRGCLRGCRFCQAGM
+284 LRGCVRGCRFCQAGM
-299 LYRPFREKNVD
+299 LYRPFREKNVN
-310 TLLSQADNLIE
+310 TLLSQAENLIE
-321 ASGHEEISLSSLSSS
+321 SSGHEEISLSSLSSS

-408 ILKPVR
+408 ILKPVK

-433 TETTEDVMGI
+433 TETVEDVMGI
-443 KDLAYKIKDLFF
+443 KDLAYKIKDSFF
-455 DRESGKIKGNLR
+455 DRPREQIKGNLR

-480 TPFQWVGQNNI
+480 TPFQWFGQNTI

-510 VFNYH
+510 VYNYH

-530 RRTADVL
+530 RRVADVL
-537 IRAWEKGCKF
+537 IKAWEKGCKF

-560 ESFEEL
+560 ETFDEL
-566 GVSTDFYATR
+566 GISTDFYATR
-576 EREITEI
+576 NREITEV
-583 LPWDFIDIGVDK
+583 LPWDFIDIGVEK
-595 NFLIDEYKCALNE
+595 SFLIDEYNKALSE
-608 STTPNCREK
+608 STTPNCKEK

-624 RRNVGGICKRV
+624 KRKVGGVCKRV

>member
-1 MVKLLD
+1 
-7 VDEIRFGGSIISMIE
+7 MINT
-22 VKKLDKLL
+22 KKLDKLL

-46 IIKNKEDIDLRFAF
+46 IVKNKENINLRFAF

-101 DIMRENNIPLFALE
+101 EIMRENDIPLFALE
-115 SKDELKDFDIIGFT
+115 SKDELKDFDIVGFT
-129 LQYEMSFTNI
+129 LQYEMSFTNV
-139 LNMLDLAG
+139 LNMIDLAN
-147 IPVRSEK
+147 IPVRSED
-154 RDDSMPLI
+154 RDDNMPLI

-182 VIGESEEV
+182 VLGEAEEV
-190 ILELSNLYA
+190 TLELCNLYEE
-199 QKKREGYTKDE
+199 KKEKGYTKDE
-210 FLERAAQIEGI
+210 FLEKAAKIEGI
-221 YVPKFYYVVYNED
+221 YVPKFYDVIYNED
-234 GTIKERRTLNPNAPE
+234 GTIKERKILNSNAPE

-258 MDKSYFPDKIIVPY
+258 MDKSYFPEKIIVPY

-284 LRGCLRGCRFCQAGM
+284 LRGCVRGCRFCQAGM
-299 LYRPFREKNVD
+299 LYRPFREKNVN
-310 TLLSQADNLIE
+310 TLLSQAENLIE
-321 ASGHEEISLSSLSSS
+321 SSGHEEISLSSLSSS

-408 ILKPVR
+408 ILKPVK

-433 TETTEDVMGI
+433 TETVEDVMGI
-443 KDLAYKIKDLFF
+443 KDLAYKIKDSFF
-455 DRESGKIKGNLR
+455 DRPREQIKGNLR

-480 TPFQWVGQNNI
+480 TPFQWFGQNSI

-510 VFNYH
+510 VYNYH

-530 RRTADVL
+530 RRVADVL
-537 IRAWEKGCKF
+537 VRAWEKGCKF

-560 ESFEEL
+560 ETFDEL
-566 GVSTDFYATR
+566 GISTDFYATR
-576 EREITEI
+576 NREITEV
-583 LPWDFIDIGVDK
+583 LPWDFIDIGVEK
-595 NFLIDEYKCALNE
+595 SFLIDEYNKALSE
-608 STTPNCREK
+608 STTPNCKEK

-624 RRNVGGICKRV
+624 KRKVGGVCKRV

>member
-1 MVKLLD
+1 
-7 VDEIRFGGSIISMIE
+7 MIDT
-22 VKKLDKLL
+22 KKLDKLL

-46 IIKNKEDIDLRFAF
+46 IVKNKEDIDLRFAF

-81 LNSQDNIWCERVFAP
+81 LNSQENIWCERVFAP

-101 DIMRENNIPLFALE
+101 GIMRENNIPLFALE

-129 LQYEMSFTNI
+129 LQYEMSFTNV
-139 LNMLDLAG
+139 LNMLDLAN
-147 IPVRSEK
+147 IPVRSED

-182 VIGESEEV
+182 VLGEAEEV
-190 ILELSNLYA
+190 TLELCNLYEE
-199 QKKREGYTKDE
+199 KKEKGYSKDE
-210 FLERAAQIEGI
+210 FLEKAAQIEGI
-221 YVPKFYYVVYNED
+221 YVPKFYDVIYNED
-234 GTIKERRTLNPNAPE
+234 GTIRERKVLNPNAPE

-284 LRGCLRGCRFCQAGM
+284 LRGCVRGCRFCQAGM
-299 LYRPFREKNVD
+299 LYRPFREKNVN
-310 TLLSQADNLIE
+310 TLLNQAENLIE
-321 ASGHEEISLSSLSSS
+321 SSGHEEISLSSLSSS

-408 ILKPVR
+408 ILSPVK

-455 DRESGKIKGNLR
+455 DRPKDQIKGNLR

-480 TPFQWVGQNNI
+480 TPFQWFGQNTI

-510 VFNYH
+510 VYNYH

-530 RRTADVL
+530 RRVADVL
-537 IRAWEKGCKF
+537 IKAWEKGCKF

-560 ESFEEL
+560 ETFEEL

-576 EREITEI
+576 NREITEV
-583 LPWDFIDIGVDK
+583 LPWDFIDIGVEK
-595 NFLIDEYKCALNE
+595 SFLIDEYNKALSE
-608 STTPNCREK
+608 ATTPNCKEK

-624 RRNVGGICKRV
+624 KRKVGGVCKRV

>member
-1 MVKLLD
+1 
-7 VDEIRFGGSIISMIE
+7 MINT
-22 VKKLDKLL
+22 KKLDKLL

-46 IIKNKEDIDLRFAF
+46 IVKNKENINLRFAF

-101 DIMRENNIPLFALE
+101 EIMRENDIPLFALE
-115 SKDELKDFDIIGFT
+115 SKDELKDFDIVGFT
-129 LQYEMSFTNI
+129 LQYEMSFTNV
-139 LNMLDLAG
+139 LNMIDLAN
-147 IPVRSEK
+147 IPVRSED
-154 RDDSMPLI
+154 RDDNMPLI

-182 VIGESEEV
+182 VLGEAEEV
-190 ILELSNLYA
+190 TLELCNLYEE
-199 QKKREGYTKDE
+199 KKEKGYTKDE
-210 FLERAAQIEGI
+210 FLEKAAKIEGI
-221 YVPKFYYVVYNED
+221 YVPKFYDVIYNED
-234 GTIKERRTLNPNAPE
+234 GTIKERKILNSNAPE

-258 MDKSYFPDKIIVPY
+258 MDKSYFPEKIIVPY

-284 LRGCLRGCRFCQAGM
+284 LRGCVRGCRFCQAGM
-299 LYRPFREKNVD
+299 LYRPFREKNVN
-310 TLLSQADNLIE
+310 TLLSQAENLIE
-321 ASGHEEISLSSLSSS
+321 SSGHEEISLSSLSSS

-408 ILKPVR
+408 ILKPVK

-433 TETTEDVMGI
+433 TETVEDVMGI
-443 KDLAYKIKDLFF
+443 KDLAYKIKDSFF
-455 DRESGKIKGNLR
+455 DRPREQIKGNLR

-480 TPFQWVGQNNI
+480 TPFQWFGQNSI

-510 VFNYH
+510 VYNYH

-530 RRTADVL
+530 RRVADVL
-537 IRAWEKGCKF
+537 VRAWEKGCKF

-560 ESFEEL
+560 ETFDEL
-566 GVSTDFYATR
+566 GISTDFYATR
-576 EREITEI
+576 NREITEV
-583 LPWDFIDIGVDK
+583 LPWDFIDIGVEK
-595 NFLIDEYKCALNE
+595 SFLIDEYNKALNE
-608 STTPNCREK
+608 STTPNCKEK

-624 RRNVGGICKRV
+624 KRKVGGVCKRV

>member
-7 VDEIRFGGSIISMIE
+7 VDEICFGGSIISMIE

-101 DIMRENNIPLFALE
+101 NIMRENNIPLFALE

-190 ILELSNLYA
+190 ILELSNLYT

-321 ASGHEEISLSSLSSS
+321 SSGHEEISLSSLSSS

-455 DRESGKIKGNLR
+455 DREREKIRGNLR